1 MKNKSV
7 ALSGVKW
14 TTVSSAVLTLC
25 SLLSVAVLARYVP
38 KADFGL
44 IAIVVFSLS
53 FFELFNDMGI
63 SVGIL
68 HKQDMNQEEYSSLY
82 WFNIILSVL
91 LYGVVLIISPL
102 ISDFYRFE
110 ELKYLIPLVGVNLL
124 VNVIGRQ
131 FKIIQ
136 EKELRFKQIS
146 LVEIITAII
155 AVSCSITLAIL
166 GYGVY
171 ALVANMLIS
180 SLLSN
185 ILFFILGFI
194 QGSRI
199 TLFYKFE
206 KVKPFLKMGLFQMG
220 GQVANYFN
228 RDFDILIIG
237 KTMGPEVL
245 GMYSLAKQLVF
256 RPYQILNPIIIKVA
270 TPMLSKLQHSPEDLK
285 SSYLKVV
292 NIIGSMN
299 TIVYILVFIFAPL
312 AIRILYGESFL
323 EATWI
328 VRILCIYMIVRSTA
342 NPVGSLTIATGKT
355 YLEFYW
361 NVALLLLMP
370 ATIYLGSLGGIHTLT
385 SVLSISMIL
394 LIYPFWRFLISKMIN
409 VSFSEYLKSCFV
421 IDFNLIKSY
430 IKK

>member
-14 TTVSSAVLTLC
+14 TTISSGVLTLC
-25 SLLSVAVLARYVP
+25 SLISISVLARYVP

-68 HKQDMNQEEYSSLY
+68 HKQDISQEEYSSLY
-82 WFNIILSVL
+82 WFNIMMSAI
-91 LYGVVLIISPL
+91 LYGIVLIISPL
-102 ISDFYRFE
+102 ISGFYGFE
-110 ELKYLIPLVGVNLL
+110 ELKYLIPLVGINLL
-124 VNVIGRQ
+124 INGIGRQ

-146 LVEIITAII
+146 LVEICTALI
-155 AVSCSITLAIL
+155 AVGCSITLAIL
-166 GYGVY
+166 GYGAY
-171 ALVANMLIS
+171 ALVANMLIN

-185 ILFFILGFI
+185 ILFLILSFRHGN
-194 QGSRI
+194 RI
-199 TLFYKFE
+199 NFFFKFSQ
-206 KVKPFLKMGLFQMG
+206 VRPFLLMGLFQMG

-270 TPMLSKLQHSPEDLK
+270 TPMLAKLQHSPKDLK
-285 SSYLKVV
+285 DSYLKVV

-299 TIVYILVFIFAPL
+299 TIVYVLVFIFAPL

-342 NPVGSLTIATGKT
+342 NPIGSLTIATGKT
-355 YLEFYW
+355 HLEFYW

-370 ATIYLGSLGGIHTLT
+370 IAIYLGSLGGIHVLT
-385 SVLSISMIL
+385 GVLSVSMVL
-394 LIYPFWRFLISKMIN
+394 LIYPFWRFLISNMID
-409 VSFSEYLKSCFV
+409 VSFSEYIKSCFV
-421 IDFNLIKSY
+421 INFNEIRSY
-430 IKK
+430 LKK